1 VPKELYVPR
10 AKVAEVRPLVDTDRV
25 VHSVVVGKALIRGK
39 VLIAGWTWNP
49 VEHSHFKVI

>member
-1 VPKELYVPR
+1 MPKELYVPR